1 MNTNTQR
8 RGVPQGDF
16 LRGTETQRE
25 RREKQ
30 KSQNEKIFALS
41 AFDLLC
47 VPSAS
52 LRLRVSLALGHSGKF
67 LIYAVALGLTLSQP
81 AFAAKAKKPA
91 PPATAEVAE
100 KQSDLKDLRG
110 QIESLRKDMAAT
122 EGTRADVVDQ
132 LKDSER
138 EISITQR
145 DLHQLGGQRVGLQT
159 TLKDLGAQA
168 HDLENRLNSQQNQL
182 EKLVY
187 RQYLQGNP
195 DALHLLLNGDDPN
208 QLARDL
214 HYLAAIGHARTQLLQ
229 EISTTLQR
237 KQTLAADTQTRAE
250 QLAAVEAKQK
260 EQHGKLVAQRE
271 QRKATLEKVSA
282 KIAAQRREIGSL
294 QRDEKRL
301 SQLIDR
307 LAKII
312 AAKPAPRKPAQRGAE
327 AEVRD
332 KTTGKPATE
341 IANERTP
348 EAVPSG
354 NFARLKGS
362 LRLPTKGV
370 VSNRFGA
377 TRQEGSAWKGL
388 FIRAATGN
396 EVKAIAGGRVVFA
409 DWMRGFGNL
418 LIVDH
423 GDSYLTIYGNNDS
436 LLKQVGDAV
445 RGGDTVASVGN
456 SGGNPESG
464 LYFELRHLG
473 QPLDPLKWVNVK

>member
-1 MNTNTQR
+1 MTCSDR
-8 RGVPQGDF
+8 P
-16 LRGTETQRE
+16 LRP
-25 RREKQ
+25 
-30 KSQNEKIFALS
+30 SLS
-41 AFDLLC
+41 GLCWVLAGLL
-47 VPSAS
+47 
-52 LRLRVSLALGHSGKF
+52 
-67 LIYAVALGLTLSQP
+67 LTLGEP
-81 AFAAKAKKPA
+81 AFAALAKKTP
-91 PPATAEVAE
+91 PPASAEVAE

-110 QIESLRKDMAAT
+110 QIESLRKEMAAA
-122 EGTRADVVDQ
+122 EGTRADVADQ
-132 LKDSER
+132 LKDAER
-138 EISITQR
+138 DISITQR
-145 DLHQLGGQRVGLQT
+145 DLHQLGGQRAGLQA
-159 TLKDLGAQA
+159 TLKDLSAQSRE
-168 HDLENRLNSQQNQL
+168 LESRLNSQQSQL

-195 DALHLLLNGDDPN
+195 DSLHLLLNGDDPN

-214 HYLAAIGHARTQLLQ
+214 HYLAAVGRARSHLLNDI
-229 EISTTLQR
+229 ETTLQR
-237 KQTLAADTQTRAE
+237 KQALSADTRERAE
-250 QLAAVEAKQK
+250 QLAAIEAKQK
-260 EQHGKLVAQRE
+260 EQHGKLLAQRE

-282 KIAAQRREIGSL
+282 RIAAQRREIGSL

-312 AAKPAPRKPAQRGAE
+312 AAKPAPRREAPRKPETRGAE
-327 AEVRD
+327 AEASD
-332 KTTGKPATE
+332 KAAGRPAAE

-348 EAVPSG
+348 EATQSG

-362 LRLPTKGV
+362 LRLPTRGAV
-370 VSNRFGA
+370 TNRFGA
-377 TRQEGSAWKGL
+377 PRQEGSTWKGL
-388 FIRAATGN
+388 FIRAGAGS
-396 EVKAIAGGRVVFA
+396 EVKAVAAGRVVFA

-423 GDSYLTIYGNNDS
+423 GNSYLTIYGNNDS

-473 QPLDPLKWVNVK
+473 QPLDPLRWVNVK

>member
-1 MNTNTQR
+1 MS
-8 RGVPQGDF
+8 F
-16 LRGTETQRE
+16 HHRGTETQRKHG
-25 RREKQ
+25 EKQ
-30 KSQNEKIFALS
+30 KTLNAKPRFLPAC
-41 AFDLLC
+41 DLLC
-47 VPSAS
+47 VSSVP
-52 LRLRVSLALGHSGKF
+52 LCLCGKS

-81 AFAAKAKKPA
+81 AFAAKAKKP
-91 PPATAEVAE
+91 PTPATAEVAE

-110 QIESLRKDMAAT
+110 QIESLRKDMAAA

-138 EISITQR
+138 EISVTQR
-145 DLHQLGGQRVGLQT
+145 DLHQLGGQRAGLQA

-168 HDLENRLNSQQNQL
+168 RDLESRLNNQQSQL

-214 HYLAAIGHARTQLLQ
+214 HYLGAIGHARSQLLH
-229 EISTTLQR
+229 EIAATLQR
-237 KQTLAADTQTRAE
+237 KQALAADTQTRAE

-271 QRKATLEKVSA
+271 QRKSTLEKVSA
-282 KIAAQRREIGSL
+282 KIAAQRREIGNL

-301 SQLIDR
+301 SQLIER

-312 AAKPAPRKPAQRGAE
+312 AAKPAPRREVVRKPTQHGAE
-327 AEVRD
+327 GEAGD
-332 KTTGKPATE
+332 KATGKPATE

-362 LRLPTKGV
+362 LRLPARGT
-370 VSNRFGA
+370 VSNRFGT
-377 TRQEGSAWKGL
+377 TRQEGSTWKGL
-388 FIRAATGN
+388 FIRAATGG

-445 RGGDTVASVGN
+445 RGGDTVASIGN

>member
-8 RGVPQGDF
+8 RGA
-16 LRGTETQRE
+16 EAQRE
-25 RREKQ
+25 RRGKR
-30 KSQNEKIFALS
+30 KSQNEKIFTLS
-41 AFDLLC
+41 VFDLLC
-47 VPSAS
+47 VPSAP
-52 LRLRVSLALGHSGKF
+52 LRLCVGF
-67 LIYAVALGLTLSQP
+67 LLYAVALALTLSQP
-81 AFAAKAKKPA
+81 AFAAKAK
-91 PPATAEVAE
+91 PATAEVAE
-100 KQSDLKDLRG
+100 KQGDLKDLRS
-110 QIESLRKDMAAT
+110 QIESLRKDMAAA

-132 LKDSER
+132 LKDAER
-138 EISITQR
+138 DISVTQR
-145 DLHQLGGQRVGLQT
+145 DLHQLGTQRIGLQA
-159 TLKDLGAQA
+159 TLKDLGAQSRE
-168 HDLENRLNSQQNQL
+168 LESRLGNQQSQL

-214 HYLAAIGHARTQLLQ
+214 HYMAAIGRARSLLLN
-229 EISTTLQR
+229 EIEATLQR
-237 KQTLAADTQTRAE
+237 KQALSADTRERAE
-250 QLAAVEAKQK
+250 QLAAIEERQK
-260 EQHGKLVAQRE
+260 EQHGKLLAQRE

-282 KIAAQRREIGSL
+282 RIAAQRREIGNL

-301 SQLIDR
+301 SQLIER

-312 AAKPAPRKPAQRGAE
+312 AARPVPRPAAPRNPAIPATTGAE
-327 AEVRD
+327 SGPGE
-332 KTTGKPATE
+332 KPPGKPVAE

-348 EAVPSG
+348 EATPSG

-362 LRLPTKGV
+362 LRLPAKGT
-370 VSNRFGA
+370 VSNRFGTA
-377 TRQEGSAWKGL
+377 RQEGSTWKGL
-388 FIRAATGN
+388 FIKAGTGS

>member
-8 RGVPQGDF
+8 RGI
-16 LRGTETQRE
+16 EAQRE
-25 RREKQ
+25 RREDQKQ
-30 KSQNEKIFALS
+30 KEHQFSRSAIFVFLCVFSAPLRLCGKFLALS
-41 AFDLLC
+41 AVL
-47 VPSAS
+47 S
-52 LRLRVSLALGHSGKF
+52 
-67 LIYAVALGLTLSQP
+67 LTLSQP
-81 AFAAKAKKPA
+81 AFAAKAK
-91 PPATAEVAE
+91 PATAEVAE
-100 KQSDLKDLRG
+100 KQGDLKDLRG
-110 QIESLRKDMAAT
+110 QIESLRKEMAAA
-122 EGTRADVVDQ
+122 EGTRADVADQ
-132 LKDSER
+132 LKDAER
-138 EISITQR
+138 DISITQR
-145 DLHQLGGQRVGLQT
+145 DLHQLGTQRAGLQT
-159 TLKDLGAQA
+159 TLKELGAQSG
-168 HDLENRLNSQQNQL
+168 DLENRLNSQQNQL
-182 EKLVY
+182 ERLIY

-214 HYLAAIGHARTQLLQ
+214 HYLAAIGRARSLLLN
-229 EISTTLQR
+229 EIEATLQR
-237 KQTLAADTQTRAE
+237 KQALAADTRERAG
-250 QLAAVEAKQK
+250 QLAAIEERQK
-260 EQHGKLVAQRE
+260 EQHGKLLAQRE

-282 KIAAQRREIGSL
+282 RIAAQRREIGNL

-301 SQLIDR
+301 SQLIER

-312 AAKPAPRKPAQRGAE
+312 AARPVPRPAAPRKPAAPATPGPESGPGERSQ
-327 AEVRD
+327 
-332 KTTGKPATE
+332 GKPVAE

-348 EAVPSG
+348 EATPSG

-362 LRLPTKGV
+362 LRLPAKGS
-370 VSNRFGA
+370 VSNRFGTA
-377 TRQEGSAWKGL
+377 RQEGSTWKGL
-388 FIRAATGN
+388 FIKAGTGS